1 MFNCL
6 CICLYMSEE
15 AYVQPYL
22 YRMDRSKLVCFFFKD
37 LKFLCL
43 GVKVAHGEN
52 HQELGR
58 LTALLGS
65 N

>member
-1 MFNCL
+1 MFNRTCTEQIDL
-6 CICLYMSEE
+6 SLS
-15 AYVQPYL
+15 V
-22 YRMDRSKLVCFFFKD
+22 SFFKD